1 MARRLELV
9 LRGFGGALD
18 GAQEANLRGDGRDD
32 FVLLRLTRFVLRLEI
47 LQERLQ
53 IVTGLLHFRIQ
64 RVDFSRERIR
74 SQRLL
79 FLDQLGLLFVAQV
92 DVFGAAR
99 RAEVLAR
106 PRLERLK
113 VAAALVRVTS
123 RRRGTGEVLERRVTL
138 HAVLLAEGF
147 LLGAVDVADDDAFV
161 IGESL
166 TKLLPRRRKRLAVTT
181 PAIFRNII
189 TRQSPRVTLTP
200 HQPRI
205 ASRPPRSRQDA
216 RSRDRDRCWW
226 AIVRRSDE
234 SAPRRAFAARGAKRA
249 MYRHLPGS
257 VELDEGAFSAT
268 DLGIKV
274 FGSEIHGD
282 RVRATRERKRG
293 DGGEG
298 ELDRRHRVFRS
309 CRFERARASTRSAR
323 A

>member
-181 PAIFRNII
+181 PAIFETSSPVSHLESLSRRINRASRRDRLDRDKMRDREIEI
-189 TRQSPRVTLTP
+189 GVGGQSSDAATNPPPVARSPR
-200 HQPRI
+200 
-205 ASRPPRSRQDA
+205 AA
-216 RSRDRDRCWW
+216 RSERC
-226 AIVRRSDE
+226 IVTYQ
-234 SAPRRAFAARGAKRA
+234 GA
-249 MYRHLPGS
+249 
-257 VELDEGAFSAT
+257 
-268 DLGIKV
+268 
-274 FGSEIHGD
+274 
-282 RVRATRERKRG
+282 
-293 DGGEG
+293 
-298 ELDRRHRVFRS
+298 
-309 CRFERARASTRSAR
+309 
-323 A
+323 

>member
-113 VAAALVRVTS
+113 VA
-123 RRRGTGEVLERRVTL
+123 
-138 HAVLLAEGF
+138 
-147 LLGAVDVADDDAFV
+147 
-161 IGESL
+161 
-166 TKLLPRRRKRLAVTT
+166 
-181 PAIFRNII
+181 
-189 TRQSPRVTLTP
+189 
-200 HQPRI
+200 
-205 ASRPPRSRQDA
+205 
-216 RSRDRDRCWW
+216 
-226 AIVRRSDE
+226 
-234 SAPRRAFAARGAKRA
+234 
-249 MYRHLPGS
+249 
-257 VELDEGAFSAT
+257 
-268 DLGIKV
+268 
-274 FGSEIHGD
+274 
-282 RVRATRERKRG
+282 ERKRPIF
-293 DGGEG
+293 GETAATNPPP
-298 ELDRRHRVFRS
+298 VARS
-309 CRFERARASTRSAR
+309 PRAARSERCIVTYQGA
-323 A
+323 